1 MHPFP
6 HGRSYQGSRTALPIC
21 GYFLQSVLNDPNFK
35 HYRAKFDIPNDP
47 DIERGMYICDSYYEH
62 KKDTFDVDSLDFE
75 DYMIEID
82 DNGNPIAPT
91 AQPASEPTQ
100 PNEQQIMLED
110 L

>member
-1 MHPFP
+1 
-6 HGRSYQGSRTALPIC
+6 
-21 GYFLQSVLNDPNFK
+21 
-35 HYRAKFDIPNDP
+35 
-47 DIERGMYICDSYYEH
+47 MYICDSYYEH